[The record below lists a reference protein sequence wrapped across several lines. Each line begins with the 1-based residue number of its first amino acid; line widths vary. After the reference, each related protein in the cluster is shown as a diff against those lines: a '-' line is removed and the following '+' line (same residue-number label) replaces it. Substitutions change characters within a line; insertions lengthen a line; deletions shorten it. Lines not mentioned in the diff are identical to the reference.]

1 MKIAVSAT
9 SGNLDAQI
17 DPRFGRCPYFVIVD
31 PETMKFETVQNAS
44 QSAPSGAGIQAAQ
57 IVANKGAEVVLT
69 GNVGPNAFQ
78 ALSSFGIKIITGA
91 LGTVR
96 EAVEKF
102 KSGQLTGTSAPTTPM
117 GFGAGGGSGMGMG
130 RGMGRGGGGGGG
142 RGGGRGMGFRRWQ
155 TPQYGPQT
163 PINIPVTSAMQPQM
177 TKEQEILMLED
188 QMKTMQQ
195 QLTQIKKRLK
205 ELKK

>member
-17 DPRFGRCPYFVIVD
+17 DPRFGRCPCFVIVD
-31 PETMKFETVQNAS
+31 SETMKFETVQNVS

-78 ALSSFGIKIITGA
+78 ALSSLGIKVVTGA
-91 LGTVR
+91 FGTVR
-96 EAVEKF
+96 EAVERF
-102 KSGQLTGTSAPTTPM
+102 KTGQLKEQLSAPSNPM
-117 GFGAGGGSGMGMG
+117 GVGAGGGSGMGMG
-130 RGMGRGGGGGGG
+130 RGMGRGSG

-155 TPQYGPQT
+155 TPQYGPQA
-163 PINIPVTSAMQPQM
+163 PINIPVTPAMQPQM
-177 TKEQEILMLED
+177 TKEQEIQMLEN
-188 QMKTMQQ
+188 QMKSMQQ